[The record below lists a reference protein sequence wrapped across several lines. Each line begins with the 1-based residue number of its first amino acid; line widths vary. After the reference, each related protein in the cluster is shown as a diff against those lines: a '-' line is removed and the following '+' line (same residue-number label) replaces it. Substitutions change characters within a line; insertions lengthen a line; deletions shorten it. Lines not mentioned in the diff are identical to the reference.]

1 MCGRF
6 VRTST
11 RDEIALKFGVT
22 RFINVDLHPRY
33 NVAPSQSVEAIVRD
47 DLDTCLEPMRWGFSP
62 SPQSKLAPINAR
74 AETVAASLLFRN
86 AFHRHRCL
94 VVADGFYEWR
104 KDGARKTPFFV
115 HLRSSDP
122 FGLAGIWCL
131 QRATEGTPIVTCAI
145 LTCGANELMA
155 QIHNRMPVILLPGVR
170 ERWLDANT
178 DPGDLRGMLKPLPSE
193 ELDAYPVSTF
203 VNSPRHDSPECI
215 RRVGA

>member
-1 MCGRF
+1 MLFAARFLEQLHDNSRKIRVDGRQF
-6 VRTST
+6 SIYIAPVGSDQGVLLAYEGGLVR
-11 RDEIALKFGVT
+11 V
-22 RFINVDLHPRY
+22 VDG
-33 NVAPSQSVEAIVRD
+33 I
-47 DLDTCLEPMRWGFSP
+47 
-62 SPQSKLAPINAR
+62 
-74 AETVAASLLFRN
+74 
-86 AFHRHRCL
+86 
-94 VVADGFYEWR
+94 YEWR

-193 ELDAYPVSTF
+193 ELDAYPVSPF